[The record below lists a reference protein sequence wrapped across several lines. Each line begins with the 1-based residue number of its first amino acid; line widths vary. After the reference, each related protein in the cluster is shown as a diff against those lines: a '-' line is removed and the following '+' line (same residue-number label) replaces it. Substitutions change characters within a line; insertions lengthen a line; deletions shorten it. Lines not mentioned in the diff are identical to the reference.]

1 MKYIPNQGRDFDPG
15 QNPDTSGWPNRPM
28 PDKPLRSTA
37 FRARALL
44 LGARLDLRNW
54 PEAETLARAPL
65 TTRLAGGG
73 IAVLFRY
80 GVAVLF
86 DAPAPAEEALRER
99 LAPLT
104 EHRYRSHEVEELDV
118 RIEEGRAEGLH
129 DGVLLL
135 QSASLERLQ
144 LVAEALS
151 KSVVLGHY
159 EARIA
164 ADFDRIEPLALELE
178 RKGRI
183 RGRTRDHL
191 KRIGALLLM
200 EDRMVGRAQIGDK
213 PELLWDHPRLEGL
226 NALLEDEFEIRERLD
241 ALDRKVELAA
251 RTERTLVDLMST
263 RHALRVEWYI
273 VGLIA
278 FEIALSLFAMWRG
291 G

>member
-1 MKYIPNQGRDFDPG
+1 M
-15 QNPDTSGWPNRPM
+15 S
-28 PDKPLRSTA
+28 DKPLRSTA

-73 IAVLFRY
+73 VAVLFRY

-99 LAPLT
+99 LAPLI

-164 ADFDRIEPLALELE
+164 ADFERIEPLALELE
-178 RKGRI
+178 RNGRI

-200 EDRMVGRAQIGDK
+200 EDRMVGRAQVGDK

-251 RTERTLVDLMST
+251 RTERTLVDMMST

-278 FEIALSLFAMWRG
+278 FEIGLTLFDMWRQSP
-291 G
+291 